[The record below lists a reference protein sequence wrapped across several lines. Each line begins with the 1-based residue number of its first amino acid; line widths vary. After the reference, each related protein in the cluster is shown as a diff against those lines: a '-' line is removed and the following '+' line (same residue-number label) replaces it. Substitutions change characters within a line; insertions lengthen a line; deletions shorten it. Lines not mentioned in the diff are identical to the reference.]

1 MTIRKFKIK
10 QIYIPIIILLLSS
23 ILFLSIQGKAPQVE
37 QNYNDNHAL
46 VVTAH
51 PLASKAAMEIL
62 HKGGNA
68 IDAAVA
74 AAFAIGVVEPG
85 SSGLGGGGGML
96 IYLKE
101 QNKFIYI
108 NYYQRASENILK
120 LNYNP
125 KLDNKSAKAILV
137 PGTTDGLITA
147 LEKYGTLPLNE
158 ILEPA
163 IKYAEDG
170 FEIDEFLGKS
180 ILDNVGLLKKY
191 PSTEN
196 IYLRDGFP
204 LMEGDTLKQPDLG
217 ETLKQI
223 SNLGREGF
231 YDGKVAKSIVDSV
244 TKYGGMI
251 SLKDLKNYRAIITE
265 PVKGSYRGHEV
276 YSAAPPQSGL
286 FVIEALHI
294 LENENLNKLGHYSES
309 AECLHIMAETFKR
322 VYADRTAYLDDPK
335 FNSIPINGLTSKA
348 YAKIR
353 FNDINPNIA
362 TPKKYRDTKEGN
374 PFAYEM
380 QKTEKIGHEIESE
393 SKSIWSDEDDEGKP
407 SYKIIDED
415 LFDNWGKTKI
425 SKEKK
430 EKKPENIDTTLIEP
444 IDIEQDGHT
453 THISIIDKNGNA
465 VSLTQT
471 IGTFFGSGL
480 VASGILFNNSM
491 SNFGYKTTINAPKPN
506 KQPRSSISP
515 TIILKNGSPH
525 IVVGSPGASRII
537 ATIVQVVVNVI
548 DFKMSATDAN
558 QAPRFFCQKLDD
570 FLSLESGINS
580 NVQEFLKQKG
590 HNLKIYEGYDAYFG
604 GVQLIIIDPITNVIT
619 GSSDPRRG
627 GIAIGD

>member
-1 MTIRKFKIK
+1 MKLLKSEIIHRFILIT
-10 QIYIPIIILLLSS
+10 IILLFS
-23 ILFLSIQGKAPQVE
+23 ISFLSFQDKTTQTE
-37 QNYNDNHAL
+37 QTQNNNQAL

-68 IDAAVA
+68 VDAAVA

-96 IYLKE
+96 IYLKN

-120 LNYNP
+120 LNYDP
-125 KLDNKSAKAILV
+125 KSDNKSAKAILV

-147 LEKYGTLPLNE
+147 LEKFGTLPLSE

-170 FEIDEFLGKS
+170 FEIDEFLGKA
-180 ILDNVGLLKKY
+180 ILDNVNLLKKY
-191 PSTEN
+191 PSTES
-196 IYLRDGFP
+196 IYLKDGFP
-204 LMEGDTLKQPDLG
+204 LMEGDTLKQIDLS

-223 SNLGREGF
+223 ANLGRDGF
-231 YDGKVAKSIVDSV
+231 YDGKTAKSIVDSI

-251 SLKDLKNYRAIITE
+251 NLKDLKNYKATITE
-265 PVKGSYRGHEV
+265 PLKGSYRGYEI
-276 YSAAPPQSGL
+276 YSAAAPQSGA
-286 FVIEALHI
+286 FVIEALQI
-294 LENENLNKLGHYSES
+294 LENENLNRLGHYVES

-335 FNSIPINGLTSKA
+335 FNPVPINGLTSKA

-353 FNDINPNIA
+353 FNDINHDYA
-362 TPKKYRDTKEGN
+362 TPQKYRDTKEGN
-374 PFAYEM
+374 PFAYE
-380 QKTEKIGHEIESE
+380 KSRTEKLEQDINSE
-393 SKSIWSDEDDEGKP
+393 QKFIWVDEDDEGKP
-407 SYKIIDED
+407 SYKNIDED
-415 LFDNWGKTKI
+415 LFDNWGKPKKT
-425 SKEKK
+425 KEKK
-430 EKKPENIDTTLIEP
+430 EKRFENIDTTVIEP

-491 SNFGYKTTINAPKPN
+491 SNFGYRTTINAPKPN

-515 TIILKNGSPH
+515 TIILKNGSPY

-537 ATIVQVVVNVI
+537 ATIVEVVVNVI
-548 DFKMSATDAN
+548 DFNMSATEAN

-570 FLSLESGINS
+570 YLSLESGITTK
-580 NVQEFLKQKG
+580 VQEVLKQKG
-590 HNLKIYEGYDAYFG
+590 HTLKLYEGYDAYFG
-604 GVQLIIIDPITNVIT
+604 GVQLIVIDPITRAIT